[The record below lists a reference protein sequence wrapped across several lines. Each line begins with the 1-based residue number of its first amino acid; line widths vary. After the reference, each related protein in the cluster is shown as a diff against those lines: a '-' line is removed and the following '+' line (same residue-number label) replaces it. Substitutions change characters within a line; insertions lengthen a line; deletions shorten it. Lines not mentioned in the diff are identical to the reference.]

1 MILNNLHGLDIFNGV
16 RVGKANTKE
25 DSPKNANIQDLN
37 SFREWTIQQYQRL
50 QNLEEDAIPN
60 DE

>member
-37 SFREWTIQQYQRL
+37 SFREWTIQQY
-50 QNLEEDAIPN
+50 
-60 DE
+60 